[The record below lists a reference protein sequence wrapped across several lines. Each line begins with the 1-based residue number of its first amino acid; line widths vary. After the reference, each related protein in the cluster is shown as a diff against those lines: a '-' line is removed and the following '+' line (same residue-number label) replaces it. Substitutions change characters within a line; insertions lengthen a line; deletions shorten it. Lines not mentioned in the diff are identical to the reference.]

1 MYDTIFSSF
10 AQSMPFLETPT
21 AAPQYYNYN
30 RQPVQQTSYSPLQTS
45 SNPFLL
51 TPTESYNDVLPLDVV
66 SLNKPGVV
74 YDSYR
79 PDPRT
84 KAVTKNPAQQSYDYT
99 GSGSNMLFGMTFHD
113 EDVAPAD
120 RRGPQ

>member
-1 MYDTIFSSF
+1 
-10 AQSMPFLETPT
+10 MPFLETPT
-21 AAPQYYNYN
+21 NAPQYYNYN

-45 SNPFLL
+45 LNPFLL
-51 TPTESYNDVLPLDVV
+51 TPTESYNEVLPLDIV
-66 SLNKPGVV
+66 SMNKPGVV

-84 KAVTKNPAQQSYDYT
+84 KAVTKNPVQQSNDYT
-99 GSGSNMLFGMTFHD
+99 GSSSNMLFGMSFHD